1 MVAVLLLVCVS
12 LLIATGFLLAF
23 LWTVKNNQ
31 TDEDDIPLLRL
42 LFDDRLPEEENDT
55 HQQENQT
62 HNPSYK

>member
-12 LLIATGFLLAF
+12 LLIATTFLLAF

-55 HQQENQT
+55 HQQEIQT
-62 HNPSYK
+62 HNPSCK

>member
-12 LLIATGFLLAF
+12 LLIATVFLLAF

-55 HQQENQT
+55 HHQENQT

>member
-42 LFDDRLPEEENDT
+42 LFDEHLPEEENDT
-55 HQQENQT
+55 HYQENQT

>member
-12 LLIATGFLLAF
+12 LLIATAFLLAF